1 MKEEMDYVA
10 TARALKKEIS
20 AKKAELAKI
29 TWAEAKRRLPNLW
42 ARVASY
48 YEAPARPWDPA
59 WYELGRELEEYIDDW
74 DYQVEIHL
82 KNPNRDWTDGRT
94 KGWRDPEELPGDAAI
109 EAVISNHLL
118 KTLGRCS
125 SK

>member
-1 MKEEMDYVA
+1 MKEMDYVT

-42 ARVASY
+42 ARVAPY
-48 YEAPARPWDPA
+48 YEAPIKPWDPA
-59 WYELGRELEEYIDDW
+59 WCELARELEEYIDDW
-74 DYQVEIHL
+74 DWQVEIHL
-82 KNPNRDWTDGRT
+82 DNPGRDWADHRP
-94 KGWRDPEELPGDAAI
+94 KGWRDPEELPGDTAI

-118 KTLGRCS
+118 ETLR
-125 SK
+125 